1 MKQFLLIFC
10 LFCGIIS
17 FAFSQKVNIVFIGN
31 SITQGFQLSDP
42 QRKSPPAQTAS
53 WLEKQ
58 NIGTIAIRNCGV
70 SGKTTVDFLPA
81 SNTYFPKVKAAADEL
96 TKSDGTLVFS
106 IMLGTNDSALRGTA
120 KSRLQPQQYFTNM
133 KAIVDELLRLYPN
146 CKVVLNRP
154 IWYSPTTHNSSTY
167 LQEGLDVLKSYFP
180 ELKKLEDHYW
190 KTVPGQVFLGD
201 TAAFNYFEN
210 NTELFIAENG
220 NSGIFYLHP
229 NPEGARRLG
238 EFWGK
243 AILYA
248 INWQPAFT
256 EYPMPTVAQT
266 PPMSSD
272 SLFGMTAPSLRV
284 YLPDPEIATGRM
296 VIALPGGGYQ
306 HLAVFHEG
314 YDWAPFF
321 LSKGIA
327 FAVLK
332 YRMPNGNRDIPFADV
347 RAAFAF
353 VRQHAAEWKVDPSN
367 IGIMGSSAGGHL
379 ASTFAT
385 HTTAPESPAFQILL
399 YPVITMDPTFT
410 HAGSRKNLLG
420 DNPSREIADLYSN
433 EKRVTA
439 QTPRAFII
447 FAADDQTVPP
457 SNGFRYAEALQKN
470 KVALTFLLY
479 PKGGHGFG
487 NRDSFAY
494 KQQFMCELSKWLG
507 SF

>member
-1 MKQFLLIFC
+1 MK
-10 LFCGIIS
+10 
-17 FAFSQKVNIVFIGN
+17 NHH
-31 SITQGFQLSDP
+31 
-42 QRKSPPAQTAS
+42 
-53 WLEKQ
+53 
-58 NIGTIAIRNCGV
+58 
-70 SGKTTVDFLPA
+70 
-81 SNTYFPKVKAAADEL
+81 TYFSNFKLPLFKGGSNIYFTKVKSAADEL
-96 TKSDGTLVFS
+96 TKTDGKLVFS

-146 CKVVLNRP
+146 CKIVLNRP
-154 IWYSPTTHNSSTY
+154 IWYSPTTHNNSTY

-180 ELKKLEDHYW
+180 ELKKLENYYW
-190 KTVPGQVFLGD
+190 KSVPGQVFLGD
-201 TAAFNYFEN
+201 TTAFNYFEN
-210 NTELFIAENG
+210 NTKLYIAENG

-229 NPEGARRLG
+229 NPEGAQKLG

-243 AILYA
+243 AILHA
-248 INWQPAFT
+248 LKWQPAFT
-256 EYPMPTVAQT
+256 EYPMNTVAQI

-272 SLFGMTAPSLRV
+272 SLVGMTAPSLRV
-284 YLPDPEIATGRM
+284 YLPDPAIATGRM
-296 VIALPGGGYQ
+296 VIALPGGGYE

-332 YRMPNGNRDIPFADV
+332 YRMPKGNRDIPFADV
-347 RAAFAF
+347 RATFAF
-353 VRQHAAEWKVDPSN
+353 VRQHSDQWKVDPSD

-385 HTTAPESPAFQILL
+385 HTNAPESPAFQILL

-420 DNPSREIADLYSN
+420 DNPSQEITDLYSN
-433 EKRVTA
+433 EKQVTA
-439 QTPRAFII
+439 QTPRTFLI

-457 SNGFRYAEALQKN
+457 SNGFRYAEAL
-470 KVALTFLLY
+470 
-479 PKGGHGFG
+479 
-487 NRDSFAY
+487 
-494 KQQFMCELSKWLG
+494 
-507 SF
+507 

>member
-1 MKQFLLIFC
+1 VTRC
-10 LFCGIIS
+10 S
-17 FAFSQKVNIVFIGN
+17 E
-31 SITQGFQLSDP
+31 
-42 QRKSPPAQTAS
+42 
-53 WLEKQ
+53 W
-58 NIGTIAIRNCGV
+58 
-70 SGKTTVDFLPA
+70 
-81 SNTYFPKVKAAADEL
+81 
-96 TKSDGTLVFS
+96 
-106 IMLGTNDSALRGTA
+106 
-120 KSRLQPQQYFTNM
+120 
-133 KAIVDELLRLYPN
+133 
-146 CKVVLNRP
+146 
-154 IWYSPTTHNSSTY
+154 
-167 LQEGLDVLKSYFP
+167 
-180 ELKKLEDHYW
+180 
-190 KTVPGQVFLGD
+190 
-201 TAAFNYFEN
+201 
-210 NTELFIAENG
+210 
-220 NSGIFYLHP
+220 
-229 NPEGARRLG
+229 RR
-238 EFWGK
+238 
-243 AILYA
+243 
-248 INWQPAFT
+248 
-256 EYPMPTVAQT
+256 
-266 PPMSSD
+266 
-272 SLFGMTAPSLRV
+272 PSLRV

-433 EKRVTA
+433 EKQVTA

-487 NRDSFAY
+487 IAIRLPISSSLCANWVNGSEVFKFGLAFWWLILMIRWFVDEKIGDVWIIPIRSSFA
-494 KQQFMCELSKWLG
+494 SG
-507 SF
+507 